1 MIIIMMKINIDVNN
15 ENMKINKI
23 IDVVKFK
30 V

>member
-1 MIIIMMKINIDVNN
+1 MITIMMKINTDVNN

-23 IDVVKFK
+23 INVVKFK